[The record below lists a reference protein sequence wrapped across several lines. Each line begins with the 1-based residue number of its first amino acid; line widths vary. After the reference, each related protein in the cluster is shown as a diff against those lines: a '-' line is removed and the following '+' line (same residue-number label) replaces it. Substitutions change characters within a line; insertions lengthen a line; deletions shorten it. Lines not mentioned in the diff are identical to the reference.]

1 MLNKKMTI
9 EHILLELRDGPQF
22 RVAIL
27 TYRDQRLV
35 VQPGQSG
42 HLTLSVGICNQSVGF
57 HHFSRHIQHQ
67 LTFDDDVFRR
77 FLHRPDDDARV
88 QTAAGDQQRI
98 GGPSDAVDAGVVET
112 PLLIR
117 GELMNSSRVN

>member
-1 MLNKKMTI
+1 MTI

-42 HLTLSVGICNQSVGF
+42 HLTLSVGI
-57 HHFSRHIQHQ
+57 
-67 LTFDDDVFRR
+67 FDDDVFRR

>member
-57 HHFSRHIQHQ
+57 TTFHVTFSTSLLLMMMCFAGFSTDQMMM
-67 LTFDDDVFRR
+67 LVSKLPLATNNES
-77 FLHRPDDDARV
+77 
-88 QTAAGDQQRI
+88 GDQ
-98 GGPSDAVDAGVVET
+98 AT
-112 PLLIR
+112 LLTR
-117 GELMNSSRVN
+117 ALWKPHS